1 MTATYHA
8 RTHVPPLVARAQAL
22 AQELGFTLSSR
33 PEVGRLLRTLV
44 AGIRD
49 GRVGE
54 MGTGTGVGAA
64 WMASGLGPN
73 GTLVTVDHDAECA
86 AAAARLFADLPNVQV
101 LHADSAALLAHGPFD
116 LIFVDG
122 GGGVKGTPDG
132 DRQVSGGDV
141 LAPLLAAL
149 RPGGTVVL
157 DDLTPEAAW
166 PPEWH
171 GQPDPTRELWLND
184 PRLAAV
190 EVIVDP
196 SAGRSSAV
204 IVARYLGSAASDLCP
219 EA

>member
-1 MTATYHA
+1 MTATYRA
-8 RTHVPPLVARAQAL
+8 RTFVPPLVARAQAL
-22 AQELGFTLSSR
+22 AQELGFTRSSR

-44 AGIRD
+44 AGVQA

-54 MGTGTGVGAA
+54 MGTGTGVGSA
-64 WMASGLGPN
+64 WMVSALGPG
-73 GTLVTVDHDAECA
+73 GTLVTVDNDAECA
-86 AAAARLFADLPNVQV
+86 AAAARLFADLPNVRV
-101 LHADSAALLAHGPFD
+101 LHADSTALLAHGPFD
-116 LIFVDG
+116 LLFVDG

-132 DRQVSGGDV
+132 DRQVGTSDALAPV
-141 LAPLLAAL
+141 LAAM
-149 RPGGTVVL
+149 RPGGIIVL

-166 PPEWH
+166 PTEWH

-196 SAGRSSAV
+196 SAGPRSAV
-204 IVARYLGSAASDLCP
+204 IVASYLGP